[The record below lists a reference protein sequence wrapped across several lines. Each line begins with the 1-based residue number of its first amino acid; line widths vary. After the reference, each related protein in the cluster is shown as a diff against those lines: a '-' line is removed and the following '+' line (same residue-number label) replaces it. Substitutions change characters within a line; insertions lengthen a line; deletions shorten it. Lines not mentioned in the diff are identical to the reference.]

1 MDGRHDDSTV
11 SDLKE
16 KQRAIDGMIS
26 NLLNFNPVPLMNGEL
41 QKRKSVGNISAD
53 ATSST
58 SSSPSS
64 QAKKPRGPGRPPKV
78 NVPPASL
85 VVPRPAQGIPLDS
98 IIECLKEIHDQ
109 SKKLLNFVE
118 VLANKVESH
127 ITTENPTLT
136 NSENSVPAEQPTVL
150 EDVNNR
156 LEKLEQNLNSNT
168 LICRG
173 PEVEKLVSDSS
184 SGEATNLE
192 LLKGKLCDAICGE
205 EVASVDVRDLRV
217 SLYGRDRKC
226 VRLSCANPA
235 SKIHL
240 IRKARERRPEGVF
253 VNKFL
258 TSNKLKIYRGLR
270 QLKVQHPTKIKAV
283 FTRNGNVL
291 YSLHDTNQV
300 INVSS
305 VDDLSKIVRPEE
317 IATSS
322 SSN

>member
-1 MDGRHDDSTV
+1 MDGRHDDLTV

-26 NLLNFNPVPLMNGEL
+26 NLLNFNPVLLMNGEL

-53 ATSST
+53 ASSST

-64 QAKKPRGPGRPPKV
+64 QARKPRGPGRPPKV
-78 NVPPASL
+78 NVPPASPVL
-85 VVPRPAQGIPLDS
+85 PRPAQGIPLDS
-98 IIECLKEIHDQ
+98 IIECLKEINDQ
-109 SKKLLNFVE
+109 YNFGE

-168 LICRG
+168 FICRG
-173 PEVEKLVSDSS
+173 PEVEKLVNDSS

-192 LLKGKLCDAICGE
+192 LLKGKLCDAVCGE
-205 EVASVDVRDLRV
+205 EVASVNVRDLRV

-226 VRLSCANPA
+226 VRLSCAILLPRFI
-235 SKIHL
+235 S
-240 IRKARERRPEGVF
+240 
-253 VNKFL
+253 
-258 TSNKLKIYRGLR
+258 
-270 QLKVQHPTKIKAV
+270 
-283 FTRNGNVL
+283 
-291 YSLHDTNQV
+291 
-300 INVSS
+300 
-305 VDDLSKIVRPEE
+305 
-317 IATSS
+317 
-322 SSN
+322 